1 MIAQP
6 PNRPEAWAATYP
18 AMRNILDT
26 VIRANR
32 PAATPV
38 VDVRRLE
45 RVRLELGQL
54 HRGTHRPCT
63 QSPPAFSPFAAF
75 SLVREVCETTP
86 LGHPATGA
94 IYRLAAELADQSA
107 VFERRFTSRP
117 QPHRPNGHVHDQ

>member
-1 MIAQP
+1 MTQP
-6 PNRPEAWAATYP
+6 PAAWSAVYP
-18 AMRNILDT
+18 AMRQILDA

-32 PAATPV
+32 GASRPV
-38 VDVRRLE
+38 ANVSRLE
-45 RVRLELGQL
+45 RARLELGQL
-54 HRGTHRPCT
+54 DRGTHRPCT

-107 VFERRFTSRP
+107 VFERRFTPRSAAAY
-117 QPHRPNGHVHDQ
+117 QDHDPAAEDVA

>member
-1 MIAQP
+1 MTE
-6 PNRPEAWAATYP
+6 RPTTWPAVYP
-18 AMRNILDT
+18 AMRQILDA

-32 PAATPV
+32 GVSRPV
-38 VDVRRLE
+38 ADVSRLE

-54 HRGTHRPCT
+54 DRGTHRPCT

-94 IYRLAAELADQSA
+94 IYRLAADLADQSA
-107 VFERRFTSRP
+107 VFERRFTRLPSAAYQDHNP
-117 QPHRPNGHVHDQ
+117 AAEDVA